1 MKIRKFSA
9 PDMSRALRLV
19 REELGPD
26 AVIIS
31 NRKDGRMIELIAA
44 SDYDP
49 VLFEASR
56 KEVEAMVGAPPASSE
71 PREKPREATMPAAPL
86 KIPVQPT
93 DRPGQ
98 AGAKARAQ
106 RDVVV
111 EVRDASRPS
120 VESQLEERAAQ
131 AQYTEIQRELHA
143 MRALLDQQLREWGRE
158 RLKIQEPTRAQ
169 WVQQLLH
176 AGFDEATARALTR
189 QVAADRNADRG
200 WHDVLV
206 RLSQQLPVVQKDL
219 EPGMRVL
226 FFGPPGAGKTTTLIK
241 LASRFVLQHGA
252 ARLRLV
258 SMDDQRLGARAQLE
272 ALAAILGVPLTTAG
286 SLDELP
292 STGHDTLTLV
302 DTPAMPTRE
311 IEREDFVRRHGFRP
325 GWESWQVLP
334 ATALP
339 SVLEHEIQQGQALQP
354 ECLVLTQLD
363 HAVQLGSALSVL
375 MRHDL
380 PLAWI
385 SDGAQIPEDL
395 QRARAARLVV
405 RAMEQPSERGVQPL
419 PKSLYTAGKTA

>member
-56 KEVEAMVGAPPASSE
+56 KEVEAMVGPSEAPA
-71 PREKPREATMPAAPL
+71 RVEKPAQGAASGLTTAERPAPQPPENMQRPAT
-86 KIPVQPT
+86 
-93 DRPGQ
+93 
-98 AGAKARAQ
+98 Q

-111 EVRDASRPS
+111 EVRDVSAPS
-120 VESQLEERAAQ
+120 VENRLEEQAAR
-131 AQYTEIQRELHA
+131 AQYSEIQRELHA
-143 MRALLDQQLREWGRE
+143 MRALLDQQLQEWGRE
-158 RLKIQEPTRAQ
+158 RLRLQEPARAQ

-189 QVAADRNADRG
+189 QVAAEGKADRG

-206 RLSQQLPVVQKDL
+206 RLSQQLPVIQKDL
-219 EPGMRVL
+219 QPGMRVL
-226 FFGPPGAGKTTTLIK
+226 FFGPPGAGKTTTMIK

-252 ARLRLV
+252 ARLQLV

-272 ALAAILGVPLTTAG
+272 ALAAILGTPLTTAH
-286 SLDELP
+286 SLDDLP
-292 STGHDTLTLV
+292 KVASDVLTLV

-311 IEREDFVRRHGFRP
+311 DELEDFARRYGFRP
-325 GWESWQVLP
+325 GWENWQVLP

-339 SVLEHEIQQGQALQP
+339 AVLEQAIRQGQPLQP
-354 ECLVLTQLD
+354 ECMVLTQLD
-363 HAVQLGSALSVL
+363 HAVQLGAALSVL
-375 MRHDL
+375 MRHEL

-385 SDGAQIPEDL
+385 SEGPQIPEDL

-405 RAMEQPSERGVQPL
+405 RAMEQSSERDVQPL
-419 PKSLYTAGKTA
+419 PKSLYTAGKMA